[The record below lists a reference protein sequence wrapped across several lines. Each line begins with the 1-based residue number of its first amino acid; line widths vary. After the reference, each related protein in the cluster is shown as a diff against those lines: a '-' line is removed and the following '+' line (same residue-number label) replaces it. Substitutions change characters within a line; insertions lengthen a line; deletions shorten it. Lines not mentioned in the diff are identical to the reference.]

1 MEISLRQCL
10 PILGL
15 LLSMIPTN
23 SVAAESS
30 QSGCLKVGSTRT
42 DSEFKYECKIVSKK
56 KRWVITKPNITTPV
70 IIAQNGVSMPT
81 LSVGPLLWS
90 DEFTGKAGTNLDPS
104 AWSSNLGNYSNT
116 AITIHDPS
124 LSTLDGTPRGILN
137 IKTQKINDPSH
148 YNGFCERGKFCQF
161 KSGRISTRNL
171 LTVRYGY
178 IEARIKMPV
187 GQGNWPAFWMLRD
200 GNYNPKVSTP
210 GEIDITE
217 WYGRYPNKSWSTLH
231 FAADPAD
238 PKGAKSVGASITNEK
253 PLSDDFHTYAIAWL
267 PNSITFLLDGVPVKT
282 FTSDQIKRWPFN
294 NFFFF
299 ILNGGVGP
307 QPNTIYGG
315 TWDGWQE
322 STMSV
327 DWLRV
332 WQLNTYGEVVKKT
345 VPNMTL
351 DQMLAQLK

>member
-1 MEISLRQCL
+1 MKIALRYFL

-15 LLSMIPTN
+15 LLSMIPAN
-23 SVAAESS
+23 SLAAELS
-30 QSGCLKVGSTRT
+30 QSPCSKVGSTRT
-42 DSEFKYECKIVSKK
+42 DSEFNYECKIVSKK
-56 KRWVITKPNITTPV
+56 KKWMITKPNITTP
-70 IIAQNGVSMPT
+70 IISNQNGVSMPT
-81 LSVGPLLWS
+81 LSFGPLLWS
-90 DEFTGKAGTNLDPS
+90 DEVTGKAGTDLDPT
-104 AWSSNLGNYSNT
+104 AWSSNLGNYLKTS
-116 AITIHDPS
+116 ITISDPS

-137 IKTQKINDPSH
+137 IKTKKINDPSLYH
-148 YNGFCERGKFCQF
+148 GMCAGGKFCQF
-161 KSGRISTRNL
+161 KTGRISTRNL
-171 LTVRYGY
+171 LNVQYGY

-200 GNYNPKVSTP
+200 GSYDPKVSTP

-231 FAADPAD
+231 FPAD
-238 PKGAKSVGASITNEK
+238 PTDPKSATSAGTAIDNLK

-282 FTSDQIKRWPFN
+282 FTSSQIKTWPFN

-299 ILNGGVGP
+299 ILNNHVAA
-307 QPNTIYGG
+307 QPNTIFGG

-332 WQLNTYGEVVKKT
+332 WQVNGNGQVVKKT
-345 VPNMTL
+345 VPNMTP